1 MGKDIRIGVIG
12 VGAIGPS
19 HVFSIKQVAG
29 CRLSAVCDIRPE
41 AAKKLADENVV
52 AHFGSVKAML
62 EADAVDA
69 VTISTPSGF
78 HLDAALE
85 AIAGGKHVLV
95 EKPLEITTAR
105 IDQIIE
111 AREKHGVVVG
121 CIHQSRFTPLV
132 RRLKGLLDGGLLG
145 DIYSGSAY
153 IKRYRTQAYYDSGGW
168 RGTWKVDGGGCLMNQ
183 GIHDVDLFRW
193 FMGPVDEVIAM
204 AETVGRKVEVETL
217 ALGLIKFHSGAR
229 GVIEG
234 TTLAYPDLPTY
245 LEIFGSRGTL
255 TFSAN
260 RLMRMDL
267 IDPSPEEQAAREDLL
282 ALTRAYDEKRAREYK
297 PVAAGTAIH
306 SLDMGHTPVIA
317 DFVAAIRE
325 GREPFVSA
333 GEARN
338 AVELIAAIYESGR
351 NGSRPVRLGKG
362 NNAKN
367 AKDRAACGVQSA

>member
-1 MGKDIRIGVIG
+1 MDRDIRIGVIG

-41 AAKKLADENVV
+41 AAKKLADENGV
-52 AHFGSVKAML
+52 AHFGSVGAML

-78 HLDAALE
+78 HLNAALE
-85 AIAGGKHVLV
+85 AIAGGKHILV
-95 EKPLEITTAR
+95 EKPLEITTER
-105 IDQIIE
+105 IDQI
-111 AREKHGVVVG
+111 AAAKEKHGVVAG

-132 RRLKGLLDGGLLG
+132 RKLKPLFDRGLLG

-153 IKRYRTQAYYDSGGW
+153 IKRYRTQAYYDSSGW

-193 FMGPVDEVIAM
+193 FMGPVDSVIAIT
-204 AETVGRKVEVETL
+204 ESPGRTIEVETL
-217 ALGLIKFHSGAR
+217 ALGLIAFHSGAR

-255 TFSAN
+255 SFSAN

-267 IDPSPEEQAAREDLL
+267 IDPTPEEQTAREELL
-282 ALTRAYDEKRAREYK
+282 ALTRAYDEARAREDK
-297 PVAAGTAIH
+297 PVAPGTAIH

-317 DFVAAIRE
+317 DFVEAIRT
-325 GREPFVSA
+325 GREPFVSV

-338 AVELIAAIYESGR
+338 AVELITAIYESGQ
-351 NGSRPVRLGKG
+351 NGSKPVRLGKG
-362 NNAKN
+362 VGRVKRR
-367 AKDRAACGVQSA
+367 KSRQD